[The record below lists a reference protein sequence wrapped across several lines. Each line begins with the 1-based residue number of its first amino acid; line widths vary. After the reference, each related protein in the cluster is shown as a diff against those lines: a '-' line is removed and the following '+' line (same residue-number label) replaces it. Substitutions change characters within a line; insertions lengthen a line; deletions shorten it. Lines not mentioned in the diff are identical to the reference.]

1 MKRHPADVRLLLRE
15 RRGAVYTEALIAI
28 PVLLF
33 FFSAS
38 LQLAYLSIASLL
50 LRHAAVAAARSAAVI
65 VPDAPSAFGDG
76 SAAGTTSGGRIAAV
90 QKSATAVMIALDNLP
105 LLWLAGSAGV
115 TDGDV
120 GVDLGNVQNGVV
132 RVSFTA
138 PCTVPLGGW
147 IICGG
152 TTKTLVSSAAFPLQ
166 GASYAYY

>member
-1 MKRHPADVRLLLRE
+1 MNRKPTDVRLLLRE

-76 SAAGTTSGGRIAAV
+76 SAAGTPSGGPIAAV
-90 QKSATAVMIALDNLP
+90 PKAAAAGLAAAHDTPLP
-105 LLWLAGSAGV
+105 LPA
-115 TDGDV
+115 
-120 GVDLGNVQNGVV
+120 
-132 RVSFTA
+132 
-138 PCTVPLGGW
+138 
-147 IICGG
+147 
-152 TTKTLVSSAAFPLQ
+152 
-166 GASYAYY
+166 